1 VRLLLDEHI
10 SPAVAE
16 QLRGR
21 GHDVV
26 AAAEVGLA
34 GVVDPQVLSWAAAER
49 RLVVTNNIQDF
60 RPLHA
65 MYLTTGATHHG
76 ILLVPTG
83 KYSLKRA
90 SLGALVTALDRLL
103 TRCPAIDALCDVER
117 FL

>member
-1 VRLLLDEHI
+1 MRLLLDEHI
-10 SPAVAE
+10 SPVVAE

-26 AAAEVGLA
+26 AAVDVGLA
-34 GVVDPQVLSWAAAER
+34 GVVDPQVLAWATADR
-49 RLVVTNNIQDF
+49 RVVVTNNIQDF
-60 RPLHA
+60 RPLHS
-65 MYLTTGATHHG
+65 MYLGTGATHHG

-83 KYSLKRA
+83 KYSLKRE

-103 TRCPAIDALCDVER
+103 TRCPADDALCDTER

>member
-1 VRLLLDEHI
+1 LRLLLDEHI
-10 SPAVAE
+10 SLAVAK

-26 AAAEVGLA
+26 VVVDVGLG
-34 GVVDPQVLSWAAAER
+34 GVADLQVLSWAAANR
-49 RLVVTNNIQDF
+49 RVVVTSNIQDF

-65 MYLTTGATHHG
+65 MYLTTGMTHYG
-76 ILLVPTG
+76 IVLVPTG
-83 KYSLKRA
+83 KYSLKRE

-103 TRCPAIDALCDVER
+103 TRLPADDGLCDTEQ